1 MATALKIEDTA
12 VTGNDIV
19 VAVTQNP
26 GLVLLDRAKFTDF
39 YERMKAETDKLVPDV
54 TTNKGRDEIRSMA
67 ARVVRSKTAIEAAR
81 LELTKE
87 WRDKTDAANAAGK
100 EIKAQ
105 MEALADEVRKPL
117 TEWEEAEKARA
128 ASCREII
135 DGMKAAAVVTLDDTA
150 DAVRQRG
157 SEVYNT
163 ALDAEA
169 FGDMLPEAENTKEI
183 AVDTLKAALARLTRE
198 EADRA
203 ELERLR
209 AENEAREAKET
220 AEREAREL
228 AEKLAEE
235 ARQEEQRKADAE
247 KADAERI
254 ANAER
259 EAVEAERNRL
269 QAEHDAALA
278 AERAAAQAELDRVA
292 RGREMLSYIREV
304 VAGRIGG
311 QVQPFGVLLRE
322 LETKVVADASYG
334 DMREEIEQARVDGLV
349 SLKEAM
355 ERQAARKQAEEDR
368 LAEQERLKAEHE
380 RQENKA
386 HRADVKKAAKEAII
400 TCGADEDTARKI
412 VMAVLAG
419 EIPHVRMEF

>member
-1 MATALKIEDTA
+1 MATALKIEDTGLA
-12 VTGNDIV
+12 STDIV

-117 TEWEEAEKARA
+117 TEWEEAEKARV
-128 ASCREII
+128 ASCRATI

-163 ALDAEA
+163 ALDPET
-169 FGDMLPEAENTKEI
+169 FGDMLPEAENAKEI

-209 AENEAREAKET
+209 AENEAREAKEA

-259 EAVEAERNRL
+259 EAANKVRREAEEAAAAVEAKRSYAR
-269 QAEHDAALA
+269 QIIEH
-278 AERAAAQAELDRVA
+278 
-292 RGREMLSYIREV
+292 IK
-304 VAGRIGG
+304 
-311 QVQPFGVLLRE
+311 QVGLGMIDGKTYPYGILLHE
-322 LETKVVADASYG
+322 LESKITIDDSLG
-334 DMREEIEQARVDGLV
+334 DMQDEVRTIRDITLANV
-349 SLKEAM
+349 KAAM
-355 ERQAARKQAEEDR
+355 ERQAEKAAADAQAAKDQAEAAERAKLAENVAHRTKIKTEAKQA
-368 LAEQERLKAEHE
+368 L
-380 RQENKA
+380 
-386 HRADVKKAAKEAII
+386 I
-400 TCGADEDTARKI
+400 TCGADEETARKI
-412 VMAVLAG
+412 VMAILAG
-419 EIPHVRMEF
+419 EVPHVRMEF